1 MSMLANTSRQ
11 LRAILGFALLLSAVP
26 SLRADTVDAVHD
38 SFGAYDSIIFWGG
51 GYAGDIVGAGVYM
64 LDKTNSTGIG
74 DTWSNGLI
82 PGFCIELHEPAP
94 DVTVTYDVQMPDD
107 VYNSYTGE
115 VLGTTKA
122 NYLRELWAKHYDSA
136 WASGGSYTDQQ
147 NSMAAIFAAA
157 VWEIIYEK
165 LPATP
170 AGWDGTVDGTPGYG
184 GFRATNLDIE
194 TANKWLHE
202 LTGSGAKADLL
213 VISHNGMQD
222 YLVAVPEP
230 ATLLLLGLG
239 GALGLLGRGRRTTA
253 RQRFDIKSEQCIGA

>member
-1 MSMLANTSRQ
+1 MRRADISRQ
-11 LRAILGFALLLSAVP
+11 LAVFLGVALLLSAVP
-26 SLRADTVDAVHD
+26 SLEADTVDAVHD
-38 SFGAYDSIIFWGG
+38 GFGAYDSITFWGA
-51 GYAGDIVGAGVYM
+51 GYAGDVVAAGVYM
-64 LDKTNSTGIG
+64 LDKTSSTGIG

-94 DVTVTYDVQMPDD
+94 NTTVTYDVRMPDD
-107 VYNSYTGE
+107 FYNSYTGE
-115 VLGTTKA
+115 ILGTTKA

-136 WASGGSYTDQQ
+136 WAGGGSHTDQQ
-147 NSMAAIFAAA
+147 NSMAAVFAAA

-165 LPATP
+165 LPTVP
-170 AGWDGTVDGTPGYG
+170 AGWDVTIDGTPGYG
-184 GFRATNLDIE
+184 GFRATNLDVE

-202 LTGSGAKADLL
+202 LTGGGAKADLL
-213 VISHNGMQD
+213 VISHNGKQD

-239 GALGLLGRGRRTTA
+239 GWLGLLGRGRRTTA

>member
-1 MSMLANTSRQ
+1 LM
-11 LRAILGFALLLSAVP
+11 FSAAP
-26 SLRADTVDAVHD
+26 RLEADTVDAVHD
-38 SFGAYDSIIFWGG
+38 GFGAYDSIVFWGG
-51 GYAGDIVGAGVYM
+51 GYAGDTVAAGVYM

-94 DVTVTYDVQMPDD
+94 NATVTYDVEMPDD

-122 NYLRELWAKHYDSA
+122 NYLRELWAKHYDPA
-136 WASGGSYTDQQ
+136 WATGGSYTSQQ
-147 NSMAAIFAAA
+147 NSTAAVFAAA
-157 VWEIIYEK
+157 IWEIIYEK

-170 AGWDGTVDGTPGYG
+170 AGWDVTADGTIGYG
-184 GFRATNLDIE
+184 GFRATNLDVD

-202 LTGSGAKADLL
+202 LTGAGAKADLL
-213 VISHNGMQD
+213 VISNNGKQD

-230 ATLLLLGLG
+230 ATVILLGLG
-239 GALGLLGRGRRTTA
+239 GSIALVRRRRRA
-253 RQRFDIKSEQCIGA
+253 IA